1 MYQDILVPTDGSD
14 GTRRSITHGLTIA
27 DRFDATVHAL
37 SIVPQGPL
45 GTLQTN
51 DAISAAER
59 AVERIEAE
67 ATREGVD
74 AVTAVERGVPHEEIF
89 EYTDEHDVDMIV
101 MGTRGGP
108 ASIGSWSG
116 ASPNGSSGWRT
127 CRS

>member
-45 GTLQTN
+45 GTLQTD

-59 AVERIEAE
+59 A
-67 ATREGVD
+67 
-74 AVTAVERGVPHEEIF
+74 
-89 EYTDEHDVDMIV
+89 
-101 MGTRGGP
+101 
-108 ASIGSWSG
+108 
-116 ASPNGSSGWRT
+116 
-127 CRS
+127 